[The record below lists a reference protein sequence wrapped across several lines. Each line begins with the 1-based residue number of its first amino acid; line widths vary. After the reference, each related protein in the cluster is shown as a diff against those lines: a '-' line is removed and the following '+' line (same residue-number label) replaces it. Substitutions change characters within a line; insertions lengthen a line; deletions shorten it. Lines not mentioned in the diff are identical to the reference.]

1 MTRKE
6 LSQVYY
12 INREIEMWQRKLGEL
27 REIELPG
34 QEMDGMPR
42 GQKKSD
48 PTGVRAI
55 EAANIEEI
63 INGLLAELQIKRKE
77 IYEYISGLDDSLMRQ
92 IVMYR
97 CISLCTWEEVAVY
110 VGGKNTADSVRMM
123 FNRLFV

>member
-34 QEMDGMPR
+34 QEVDGMPR

-48 PTGVRAI
+48 PTGR
-55 EAANIEEI
+55 
-63 INGLLAELQIKRKE
+63 
-77 IYEYISGLDDSLMRQ
+77 
-92 IVMYR
+92 
-97 CISLCTWEEVAVY
+97 
-110 VGGKNTADSVRMM
+110 
-123 FNRLFV
+123 